1 MSPNQTNTIQQKT
14 GHIISASGVK
24 PTTIAVAATAANRAT
39 TIVTAAPRK
48 REHGKQQKQTRTF
61 ELKLRLFRT

>member
-1 MSPNQTNTIQQKT
+1 MPNQTNPMQQKT

-24 PTTIAVAATAANRAT
+24 PTTVAVAATAVSRAT

-48 REHGKQQKQTRTF
+48 REHGKQQQKTRT
-61 ELKLRLFRT
+61 LNI